1 MTWHGKVGAA
11 AERFDSQRD
20 RLRRTTRT
28 PPAYDR
34 RGAMRRLSAFAFAS
48 LLAATAARADGPL
61 PAMLQV
67 LGSVSSA
74 ARPVSNA
81 LVIALNLK
89 DLGAIQTFSAA
100 DGSFTLPPLQAGIYK
115 LIAVK
120 QGFAPAIATVLPTK
134 PTHTVKLSL
143 DREGTHARKSL
154 SDEMW
159 EIRASLP
166 PDILRELDDTLAAPA
181 KEAVNLPRVRGEM
194 SSITGVSDQTAN
206 TTSIAQTSFGVLS
219 RLGDTWQIGVR
230 GNVHRIDD
238 PTDNQRFGDAAAQ
251 SSVMSMELRSSP
263 TDSYRVASTRSFW
276 RYRDTIDQADMTS
289 HDVQWEHGTTKVGV
303 HYFAQENLFVST
315 RASDL
320 LEVSGGTTLLQSRRG
335 DIGVS
340 MRVAQENVHTASVAP
355 IRTADLAANGTLLVA
370 PALLLHYG
378 MASRMG
384 IDGTEIA
391 PRTGAELKLGKTTAL
406 VFDGMYKVV
415 DPKRSGTMPPSVV
428 DWADQARVLPRYAYS
443 FGIVSG
449 DENATHLSAIATV
462 SAIETPFRMLLI
474 TDAQQQFWDGL
485 FIDSGDVRRDVR
497 ISCRK
502 DIGNK
507 LAIDISTSAGTATPR
522 FGNATKSY
530 VTGDVQTIFF
540 PTGTSLIVSFVNLQQ
555 PQETRG
561 DYRSERVNLKMA
573 QSLHLPLDLKLLLG
587 LELVHAENSPYLLD
601 FMDPT
606 MNGATKR
613 YMGGLAVNF

>member
-1 MTWHGKVGAA
+1 
-11 AERFDSQRD
+11 
-20 RLRRTTRT
+20 
-28 PPAYDR
+28 
-34 RGAMRRLSAFAFAS
+34 MRRLSALAFAS
-48 LLAATAARADGPL
+48 ILAATAARADGPL

-74 ARPVSNA
+74 AHPVSNA

-89 DLGAIQTFSAA
+89 DLGAIQTFSTA
-100 DGSFTLPPLQAGIYK
+100 DGSFTLPPLPAGIYK

-134 PTHTVKLSL
+134 PSHTVKLSL
-143 DREGTHARKSL
+143 DREGVHNKKTV

-166 PDILRELDDTLAAPA
+166 PDILREVDETLAAPA
-181 KEAVNLPRVRGEM
+181 KEALNLPRVRGEM
-194 SSITGVSDQTAN
+194 SSITGVSDQTTNSAG
-206 TTSIAQTSFGVLS
+206 IAQTSFGVLS
-219 RLGDTWQIGVR
+219 RLGGDWQIGVR

-251 SSVMSMELRSSP
+251 SSGMSMELRSSP
-263 TDSYRVASTRSFW
+263 TDTYRVASTKSFW
-276 RYRDTIDQADMTS
+276 RYRDTIDQTDVTS
-289 HDVQWEHGTTKVGV
+289 HDVQWEHGETKVGV

-320 LEVSGGTTLLQSRRG
+320 IEVTGGTTLMQSRRG
-335 DIGVS
+335 DVGVT
-340 MRVAQENVHTASVAP
+340 MRVSQENVHAAATAP
-355 IRTADLAANGTLLVA
+355 IRTADFAANGTVVVA
-370 PALLLHYG
+370 PALLLRYG

-391 PRTGAELKLGKTTAL
+391 PRTGAELKLGKNTAL
-406 VFDGMYKVV
+406 VINGLYKVI
-415 DPKRSGTMPPSVV
+415 DPKRSGVMPPSVV
-428 DWADQARVLPRYAYS
+428 DWSDDGRVLPRYAYS

-449 DENATHLSAIATV
+449 DENVTHFSAIATV

-474 TDAQQQFWDGL
+474 NTDGQQQFWDGL
-485 FIDSGDVRRDVR
+485 FVDSGDVRRDLRVT
-497 ISCRK
+497 CRK

-507 LAIDISTSAGTATPR
+507 LAIDISTGAGTATPR
-522 FGNATKSY
+522 IGSATKSY
-530 VTGDVQTIFF
+530 VTGDIQSIFF
-540 PTGTSLIVSFVNLQQ
+540 PTGTSLIISYVSLQQ
-555 PQETRG
+555 PQENRG

-587 LELVHAENSPYLLD
+587 IELVHAENSPYLLD
-601 FMDPT
+601 VIDPT
-606 MNGATKR
+606 VNGATKR